1 MLPKY
6 PNFALNFLNLPK
18 ISARNIDSQ
27 ELPELLNHQ
36 IHNHHQ
42 NSLIH
47 KNRQINQKHLNPQKH
62 QILRNCKN
70 NKICQTQGSNQN
82 KKKRFNSGIARIG
95 GGGLPLPEFFCTLFY
110 LSKSLVNG
118 RDVGR

>member
-47 KNRQINQKHLNPQKH
+47 KNRQINQKQRNPQMQ
-62 QILRNCKN
+62 QILRNHKN
-70 NKICQTQGSNQN
+70 NKICQTQLIYQN
-82 KKKRFNSGIARIG
+82 HGIKGVGQKKTGKHG
-95 GGGLPLPEFFCTLFY
+95 
-110 LSKSLVNG
+110 KSSRTWGEGV
-118 RDVGR
+118 